1 MFLAAVLHFPDPLP
15 EPAFKLIRKEECNIG
30 ALNQIGAKP
39 LGAAFGDA
47 VERGVAAST
56 VLLWNQAN

>member
-39 LGAAFGDA
+39 LGTSFGDA
-47 VERGVAAST
+47 VERGVAAGT
-56 VLLWNQAN
+56 VLLRNQTN